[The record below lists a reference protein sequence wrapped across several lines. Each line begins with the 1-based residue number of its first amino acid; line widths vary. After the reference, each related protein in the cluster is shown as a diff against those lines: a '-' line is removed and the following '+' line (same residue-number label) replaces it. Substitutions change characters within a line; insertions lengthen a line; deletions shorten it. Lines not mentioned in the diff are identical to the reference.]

1 MILMNDSCEVEGKH
15 IPRNN
20 YSRRWYLQS
29 VLQWTCLW
37 GSAIVTW
44 IANYILRHC
53 SVGVSKHLM
62 PSKPNVLIPLPCL
75 LHPSFLLVSL
85 QPVWTLGAT
94 SFWEQTTS
102 LWLGKVPVSCCRIK
116 DNSIPRKTYR
126 RLLHKLEQAAILNDL
141 TGCTL
146 LPFPIYY
153 PTQHLN

>member
-116 DNSIPRKTYR
+116 DNSIPRITYR
-126 RLLHKLEQAAILNDL
+126 RLLHKPEQAAILNDL
-141 TGCTL
+141 TGCTS